1 MDYCYIILFQ
11 GDFTMAKEVTVYTM
25 NRCPF
30 CLQLKLFLKRQGVEF
45 TEINTSE
52 HPEVLKMLQDETSF
66 LTLPQVFVDD
76 NFLGGYDNIIDLHQ
90 KGKFKRIFGLEE

>member
-66 LTLPQVFVDD
+66 LTLPQVFVED
-76 NFLGGYDNIIDLHQ
+76 NFLGGYDNIIELHQ
-90 KGKFKRIFGLEE
+90 KGKFKRIFGLE

>member
-1 MDYCYIILFQ
+1 MYHGQKRSDRIYHEPL
-11 GDFTMAKEVTVYTM
+11 
-25 NRCPF
+25 PL
-30 CLQLKLFLKRQGVEF
+30 LQLKLFLKRKGIEF

-76 NFLGGYDNIIDLHQ
+76 NFLGGYDNIIELHQ
-90 KGKFKRIFGLEE
+90 KGKFNRIFGLEE

>member
-1 MDYCYIILFQ
+1 
-11 GDFTMAKEVTVYTM
+11 M
-25 NRCPF
+25 NRCPY

-45 TEINTSE
+45 KEINTSE

-76 NFLGGYDNIIDLHQ
+76 NFFRRHDNIIDLHQ
-90 KGKFKRIFGLEE
+90 NGKFKRLFGLED

>member
-1 MDYCYIILFQ
+1 MSKKQ
-11 GDFTMAKEVTVYTM
+11 VTVYTM

-30 CLQLKLFLKRQGVEF
+30 CLQLKLFLKRKGVAF

-52 HPEVLKMLQDETSF
+52 HPEVLKELQDETSF

-90 KGKFKRIFGLEE
+90 KGKFNRIFGLED

>member
-11 GDFTMAKEVTVYTM
+11 GDFTLAKEVTVYTM

-66 LTLPQVFVDD
+66 LTLPQVFVED

>member
-1 MDYCYIILFQ
+1 MSK
-11 GDFTMAKEVTVYTM
+11 KEVTVYTM
-25 NRCPF
+25 NRCPY

-45 TEINTSE
+45 KEINTSE

-90 KGKFKRIFGLEE
+90 NGKFNRLFGLEH

>member
-1 MDYCYIILFQ
+1 
-11 GDFTMAKEVTVYTM
+11 MAKEVTVYTM

-66 LTLPQVFVDD
+66 LTLPQVFVED

-90 KGKFKRIFGLEE
+90 KGKLNVFSV

>member
-66 LTLPQVFVDD
+66 LKLQIGNVREAEKSGFAPDE
-76 NFLGGYDNIIDLHQ
+76 FL
-90 KGKFKRIFGLEE
+90 FF

>member
-1 MDYCYIILFQ
+1 
-11 GDFTMAKEVTVYTM
+11 MAKEVTVYTM

-52 HPEVLKMLQDETSF
+52 NPEVLKMLQDETSF
-66 LTLPQVFVDD
+66 LTLPQVFVED